1 MRPVLAELVDWASL
15 WKVVYVS
22 FLAGVGVCIA
32 FSLSIVG
39 AVRSADHRRADQP
52 VIAAGFTVLSVL
64 GVAACA
70 FAVYHGY
77 LFVVHKS

>member
-1 MRPVLAELVDWASL
+1 VRPVLAELVDWASL
-15 WKVVYVS
+15 GKVVYVS
-22 FLAGVGVCIA
+22 FFAGVGVCIA
-32 FSLSIVG
+32 FSLSILG

-52 VIAAGFTVLSVL
+52 VIGAAYTLLSVI

>member
-1 MRPVLAELVDWASL
+1 VRLPFAELVDWASL
-15 WKVVYVS
+15 GKVVWVS
-22 FLAGVGVCIA
+22 FVAGVGVCIF
-32 FSLSIVG
+32 FSLSVLG

-52 VIAAGFTVLSVL
+52 VIAAAFTLLTVIGL
-64 GVAACA
+64 AACL